1 MRTGITGSISLDGK
15 SLTGGWTTHCLP
27 LDAHS
32 FSKLNWEPATATVP
46 AGPTFYKAEFDSPGA
61 MDTFLATKG
70 WTKGIA
76 CASLSACLTADC
88 LGLCLCLPNC
98 AHNSFQNLTAEI
110 RLRGI
115 RMHSDRGERL
125 QSWTVLGDGGTSAH
139 SIRPGPAAKQRLEKR
154 CALRSISKPHCVGET
169 R

>member
-1 MRTGITGSISLDGK
+1 MGTGITGSISLAGK

-32 FSKLNWEPATATVP
+32 FSELNWEAATATAP

-76 CASLSACLTADC
+76 CASLSACLTVSLSRPLSLSRQSCAQFITKSDC
-88 LGLCLCLPNC
+88 RN
-98 AHNSFQNLTAEI
+98 AFVRYTHTF
-110 RLRGI
+110 
-115 RMHSDRGERL
+115 
-125 QSWTVLGDGGTSAH
+125 V
-139 SIRPGPAAKQRLEKR
+139 
-154 CALRSISKPHCVGET
+154 
-169 R
+169 